1 VGVGSASHLAGEMFA
16 TAIGVPMQ
24 HVPYRGGA
32 PALNDLIAG
41 HLNTMFNS
49 AVVALPHIEAGKLRP
64 LAVAASKR
72 LDVLPD
78 VPTLAELGHPLEAG
92 YWFGLVAPA
101 GTPPAVTARL
111 ENALRETLVMPD
123 VKKRLTDMG
132 AVVTPMNGQEFSG
145 FIRAEITKWADV
157 IAKANIKFE

>member
-1 VGVGSASHLAGEMFA
+1 
-16 TAIGVPMQ
+16 MQ

-32 PALNDLIAG
+32 PALNDLVAG
-41 HLNTMFNS
+41 HLNTMMLS

-64 LAVAASKR
+64 VAVTHSSR
-72 LDVLPD
+72 LEVLPN
-78 VPTLAELGHPLEAG
+78 VPTMAEAGYPLEAS

-101 GTPPAVTARL
+101 GTPAPVMARL
-111 ENALRETLVMPD
+111 EKALADVLAMPE

-132 AVVTPMNGQEFSG
+132 AVVTPLGARDFSA
-145 FIRAEITKWADV
+145 FIRSEMTKWADV

>member
-1 VGVGSASHLAGEMFA
+1 MFT
-16 TAIGVPMQ
+16 TAAGVPMQ

-32 PALNDLIAG
+32 PALNDLVAG
-41 HLNTMFNS
+41 HLNTMMLS

-64 LAVAASKR
+64 VAVTHSSR
-72 LDVLPD
+72 LEVLPN
-78 VPTLAELGHPLEAG
+78 VPTMAEAGYPLEAS

-101 GTPPAVTARL
+101 GTPAPVVARL
-111 ENALRETLVMPD
+111 EKALAEVLTMPE

-132 AVVTPMNGQEFSG
+132 AVVTPLGARDFSA
-145 FIRAEITKWADV
+145 FIRSEMTKWADV